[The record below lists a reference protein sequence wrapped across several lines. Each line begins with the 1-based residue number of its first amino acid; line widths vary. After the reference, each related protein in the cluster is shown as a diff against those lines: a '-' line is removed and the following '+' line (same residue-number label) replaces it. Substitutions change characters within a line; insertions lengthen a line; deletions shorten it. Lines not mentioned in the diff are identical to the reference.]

1 MYKHYGM
8 PYMGSK
14 EKILNLIQYIFD
26 REHKKKYFIDLF
38 CGGLC
43 VSHYAVEKTK
53 FSNGRQKKQENIYWN
68 GKGDYTPT
76 LFDEIYYGTK

>member
-26 REHKKKYFIDLF
+26 REHKKSILLIYF
-38 CGGLC
+38 
-43 VSHYAVEKTK
+43 VV
-53 FSNGRQKKQENIYWN
+53 
-68 GKGDYTPT
+68 DYV
-76 LFDEIYYGTK
+76 